1 MIKIYRNGS
10 RYIFT
15 KTDLDNKIINALIL
29 KLGNLEK
36 QVHIRQRDAVDA
48 AGGIFKYMPA
58 YNHNPAAKEINYF
71 CLTGYKMV
79 MIILKIGLNY
89 VRQQ

>member
-58 YNHNPAAKEINYF
+58 YNQFLPDRVH
-71 CLTGYKMV
+71 
-79 MIILKIGLNY
+79 
-89 VRQQ
+89 RRW